1 MARGAPG
8 KLDITIGAHLR
19 RLRESARISE
29 EQVASILDVS
39 QQLISDQENGR
50 KRVSVVQL
58 LRLAALYERSLAR
71 LIAEMELDQR
81 RSTHFGEAKQMAYH
95 AETIGK
101 EGAQGTREPFFIDL
115 NELDDPAERHAVFD
129 LFNRFKRKR
138 EDARR

>member
-1 MARGAPG
+1 M
-8 KLDITIGAHLR
+8 
-19 RLRESARISE
+19 S
-29 EQVASILDVS
+29 VA
-39 QQLISDQENGR
+39 
-50 KRVSVVQL
+50 QL

-115 NELDDPAERHAVFD
+115 NEPDDPAERHAVFD
-129 LFNRFKRKR
+129 LFNRFKQKR
-138 EDARR
+138 EDSRR